1 MVEEILKTILSRLDS
16 LDNGQRTLQDG
27 QKALQDG
34 QNALQGGQNALQDG
48 QKALE
53 DGQKAIWEK
62 LTEHDGILG
71 TLLERTSSV
80 EMRLGNVEN
89 RLEGVEK
96 NQARLELRIE
106 NEVIEKIRALF
117 DDREVQNNRF
127 DIIENKLEGVSLDL
141 RYLVTRVIR
150 LEQVAK

>member
-1 MVEEILKTILSRLDS
+1 MEEILKTILSRLDS

-27 QKALQDG
+27 LKTLQDG
-34 QNALQGGQNALQDG
+34 QKALQDG

-80 EMRLGNVEN
+80 EMRLDNVEN

-106 NEVIEKIRALF
+106 NEVIEKIKALF
-117 DDREVQNNRF
+117 DDREIQNNRF
-127 DIIENKLEGVSLDL
+127 DIIENKLDGVSLDL